1 MENLNRIQ
9 HRGIIINNCLINFS
23 FSTLVADN
31 LAAHW
36 IGGFQCNF
44 NSGYFCRRCYI
55 TYPDR
60 NLPMTKKI
68 NTRTILNHDD
78 IVEQIIANP
87 DKSPMMGVIGE
98 SPIRDLVGFHS
109 ISSLPADLMHDFLE
123 GICPIVVLALLKEVS
138 SMRLLTYGEI
148 LLRFIQEN
156 YKRMDSITFL
166 DRFF

>member
-1 MENLNRIQ
+1 
-9 HRGIIINNCLINFS
+9 
-23 FSTLVADN
+23 
-31 LAAHW
+31 
-36 IGGFQCNF
+36 
-44 NSGYFCRRCYI
+44 
-55 TYPDR
+55 
-60 NLPMTKKI
+60 
-68 NTRTILNHDD
+68 
-78 IVEQIIANP
+78 
-87 DKSPMMGVIGE
+87 MMGVIGE